1 MGLLKVYIKKIFL
14 PVNEGNSSFCNIL
27 MQDYKAV
34 DGSSF
39 ISYQCIVQFIYMQSW
54 GSGIQETYAW
64 ANWIFH
70 FALLHC

>member
-1 MGLLKVYIKKIFL
+1 
-14 PVNEGNSSFCNIL
+14 

-34 DGSSF
+34 DDSSF

-54 GSGIQETYAW
+54 GSGILETYAW